1 MFGVVSLSE
10 QSLLVS
16 HRRFKTVLVSD
27 KSKAE
32 EVVKALSDEYSRK
45 IILSII
51 AESLPIEVISRR
63 TNVPVST
70 CYRRVHELFG
80 FGIVRADRTI
90 IEDDGKK
97 YICYKSNFKNA
108 TIQLES
114 GELKVD
120 LIMNNK
126 DPSEKLHD
134 IWSSVKNAK
143 AAAPVQHTQLEIKSM
158 ASNLIPPK
166 ISPLPSS

>member
-1 MFGVVSLSE
+1 M
-10 QSLLVS
+10 
-16 HRRFKTVLVSD
+16 LVSD
-27 KSKAE
+27 KSKAL

-51 AESLPIEVISRR
+51 TESLPIEEISAR

-70 CYRRVHELFG
+70 CYRRMHELIS
-80 FGIVRADRTI
+80 FGIIRADKTI

-97 YICYKSNFKNA
+97 FICYKSCFKNA

-114 GELKVD
+114 GELVVD
-120 LIMNNK
+120 LVSNR

-134 IWSSVKNAK
+134 IWSSVKNAQPTKISSEVVK
-143 AAAPVQHTQLEIKSM
+143 ANAAVPKLLP
-158 ASNLIPPK
+158 NK
-166 ISPLPSS
+166 ISPLIKATA